1 MSICG
6 ILFAAATAVTYKAE
20 SSPAGGARKHR
31 LARSHPKHDHFSASG

>member
-20 SSPAGGARKHR
+20 SSPAGGTRKHK
-31 LARSHPKHDHFSASG
+31 LAHSHPKHDHFSASS